1 MASPGRCHA
10 SIVARTSF
18 SIIPSVSCA
27 EAAVV
32 SNVRTIAMTK
42 RRMRGILSA
51 MRTAS
56 ALLILLTLSC
66 ANLAVYQ
73 QQEMDTLY
81 FGTQKPDGSA
91 PVTDAEWQQ
100 FLADEITARFPSG
113 LTTWEA
119 SGQWR
124 DAHNVIERERTHI
137 VQLVHGTADEGK
149 IAAIIEAYK
158 K

>member
-1 MASPGRCHA
+1 
-10 SIVARTSF
+10 
-18 SIIPSVSCA
+18 
-27 EAAVV
+27 
-32 SNVRTIAMTK
+32 
-42 RRMRGILSA
+42 

-56 ALLILLTLSC
+56 ALLVLLTLSC
-66 ANLAVYQ
+66 ASLAVYER
-73 QQEMDTLY
+73 QELDTLY

-100 FLADEITARFPSG
+100 FLAGEITSRFPSG

-137 VQLVHGTADEGK
+137 VQIVHRSNGENEGRV
-149 IAAIIEAYK
+149 AAIIAAYK
-158 K
+158 KRFAQEAVFRVRSDVWMPR